1 MIEFKNITK
10 HFLMKKNSVHA
21 LNDVSFQIDDGEIF
35 GIVGFSGA
43 GKSTLV
49 RMINGLE
56 KPSSGQVLVDG
67 NDLGKLNKKE
77 LRAMRKQIGMV
88 FQQFNLLNSKTV
100 YENVAMP
107 LILNK
112 EDKQVIDKRV
122 KEMLAF
128 VELSDK
134 LQSYPDQL
142 SGGQKQRVGIARAL
156 AMNPKILLCDEATSA
171 LDPKTTD
178 SILDLLKKINDD
190 LGITIVIITHEMH
203 VIEKIC
209 DHVAVMEKGSVIE
222 TGKVQD
228 VFSAPQQA
236 ITKDFINMVVKED
249 VPEGILK
256 NLQYSPETSQ
266 IWSIKYW
273 GANQTV
279 EIVESLEKTFGKN
292 VRIAYVTTSL
302 LQEHTLNILIVLIDT
317 KEDIAEKVAET
328 MTPYQVLLERKEYEC

>member
-1 MIEFKNITK
+1 
-10 HFLMKKNSVHA
+10 
-21 LNDVSFQIDDGEIF
+21 
-35 GIVGFSGA
+35 
-43 GKSTLV
+43 
-49 RMINGLE
+49 
-56 KPSSGQVLVDG
+56 
-67 NDLGKLNKKE
+67 
-77 LRAMRKQIGMV
+77 
-88 FQQFNLLNSKTV
+88 
-100 YENVAMP
+100 
-107 LILNK
+107 
-112 EDKQVIDKRV
+112 
-122 KEMLAF
+122 
-128 VELSDK
+128 
-134 LQSYPDQL
+134 
-142 SGGQKQRVGIARAL
+142 
-156 AMNPKILLCDEATSA
+156 MNPKILLCDEATSA

-222 TGKVQD
+222 TGKVRD
-228 VFSAPQQA
+228 VFSAPQQE

-317 KEDIAEKVAET
+317 KENIAEKVAET

>member
-1 MIEFKNITK
+1 MIHMNNVTKVYPNGSTGVENINLHINKGEFV
-10 HFLMKKNSVHA
+10 F
-21 LNDVSFQIDDGEIF
+21 
-35 GIVGFSGA
+35 IVGSSGS
-43 GKSTLV
+43 GKSTL
-49 RMINGLE
+49 M
-56 KPSSGQVLVDG
+56 
-67 NDLGKLNKKE
+67 KLLLKE
-77 LRAMRKQIGMV
+77 LDPTEGDIIINKVKTNELNRRQIPYLRRNLGVV
-88 FQQFNLLNSKTV
+88 FQDFRLLPNKTV

-112 EDKQVIDKRV
+112 EDKQMIDKRV

>member
-1 MIEFKNITK
+1 MIRFEHVSRVYHNDGREFAA
-10 HFLMKKNSVHA
+10 V
-21 LNDVSFQIDDGEIF
+21 NDVSLEIEKGEIF
-35 GIVGFSGA
+35 GIIGFSGA

-49 RMINGLE
+49 RCINLLE
-56 KPSSGQVLVDG
+56 RPTSGKVFIGDDELTAMSPA
-67 NDLGKLNKKE
+67 E
-77 LRAMRKQIGMV
+77 LRQHRKKIGMI
-88 FQQFNLLNSKTV
+88 FQQFNLFASRTV
-100 YENVAMP
+100 YENVAFP
-107 LILNK
+107 LKGSNLTK
-112 EDKQVIDKRV
+112 EEKDRKVRDLLK
-122 KEMLAF
+122 L
-128 VELSDK
+128 VELEEK
-134 LQSYPDQL
+134 AGAYPSQL

-228 VFSAPQQA
+228 VFSAPEQA

-317 KEDIAEKVAET
+317 KEDITEKVAEAL
-328 MTPYQVLLERKEYEC
+328 MPYQVLLERKEYEC

>member
-10 HFLMKKNSVHA
+10 HFLTKKNSVHA
-21 LNDVSFQIDDGEIF
+21 LNDVSFQITDGEIF

-77 LRAMRKQIGMV
+77 LRTMRKQIGMV

-256 NLQYSPETSQ
+256 NLQYSPKTSQ

-317 KEDIAEKVAET
+317 TDDIAEKVAET
-328 MTPYQVLLERKEYEC
+328 LTPYQVLLERKEYEC

>member
-1 MIEFKNITK
+1 MNDNILINVTD
-10 HFLMKKNSVHA
+10 LKKTFGDHEVLKGINTTISK
-21 LNDVSFQIDDGEIF
+21 GEVIAII
-35 GIVGFSGA
+35 GPSGC
-43 GKSTLV
+43 GKSTFLRSLNLLEV
-49 RMINGLE
+49 PTSGTITFEGTDITDKSVDIN
-56 KPSSGQVLVDG
+56 K
-67 NDLGKLNKKE
+67 
-77 LRAMRKQIGMV
+77 MRQKIGMV

-112 EDKQVIDKRV
+112 EDKQMIDKRV

-302 LQEHTLNILIVLIDT
+302 LQEHTLNILIVLIDA

-328 MTPYQVLLERKEYEC
+328 LMPYQVLLERKEYEC